1 MDVFFLKHKDVPT
14 NDMFYLDGLFE
25 TEETKFKPNAS
36 INEFP
41 LYNYPTLNNLLLGI
55 NRLSIGSSR
64 NRKPVSDFLNLYPC
78 LFLEFAEIDLMNKE
92 DINNFIRKY
101 GFLEMPIQLKKPKLV
116 EIIDDYDSG
125 EDIADEDKF
134 EEIKFY
140 GENFEKWISFQFI

>member
-78 LFLEFAEIDLMNKE
+78 LFLEFAEIDLMNKRISIILFE
-92 DINNFIRKY
+92 NM
-101 GFLEMPIQLKKPKLV
+101 GFLKCL
-116 EIIDDYDSG
+116 
-125 EDIADEDKF
+125 F
-134 EEIKFY
+134 
-140 GENFEKWISFQFI
+140 N